1 MTVDALL
8 SELFRLEAD
17 PPVRPEGRTAGILRD
32 LWLGGVPLPRAAAAA
47 GLTVK
52 AAERTLRS
60 LGLLPV
66 EAARKTHDASE
77 PVESRPEAPA
87 PQLERLAG
95 RRGWALRS
103 GPVDPGRG
111 GRAGDVASESGALSA
126 GRQFGGWRPPTI
138 VERDSLRN
146 AAHEVFLNPSPRLR
160 SGVTV
165 SAMTTG
171 RLDSE
176 VMI

>member
-66 EAARKTHDASE
+66 QPALDTRDGSEGIESHPKRPRRNWNAARGDVVRLYEAGRSIRAVAAELGMHHREVLAST
-77 PVESRPEAPA
+77 PPRPCGPPA
-87 PQLERLAG
+87 P
-95 RRGWALRS
+95 
-103 GPVDPGRG
+103 
-111 GRAGDVASESGALSA
+111 
-126 GRQFGGWRPPTI
+126 
-138 VERDSLRN
+138 RN
-146 AAHEVFLNPSPRLR
+146 AR
-160 SGVTV
+160 
-165 SAMTTG
+165 G
-171 RLDSE
+171 RP
-176 VMI
+176 V